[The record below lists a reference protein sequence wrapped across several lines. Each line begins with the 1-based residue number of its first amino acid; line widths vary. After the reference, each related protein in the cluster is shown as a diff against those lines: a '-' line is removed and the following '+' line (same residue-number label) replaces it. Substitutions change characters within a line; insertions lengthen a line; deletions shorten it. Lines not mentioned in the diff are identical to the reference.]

1 MRIRIFKVLI
11 RITKSL
17 HLPCRNCKFFYLQ
30 SHSTQHL
37 FIRSNCEHLCLVGRR
52 KRGESHCK
60 WRPSLSKR
68 LWVWFGHLCKKLSS
82 VRVLGPSPFTV
93 TSKNYYFF
101 FCKYTASSHIKAG
114 RHQSPLHHWC
124 VCCFRA
130 NSSSALNEV
139 APFVHIQHK

>member
-37 FIRSNCEHLCLVGRR
+37 FITSNCEHLCLVGRR
-52 KRGESHCK
+52 EGNPTESGDLHLAK
-60 WRPSLSKR
+60 DSGSDLVISARSSHQWGSWGLRHSLSLPKII
-68 LWVWFGHLCKKLSS
+68 
-82 VRVLGPSPFTV
+82 
-93 TSKNYYFF
+93 FF

-114 RHQSPLHHWC
+114 RHQSLLHRWC